1 MDFDHGTDQNISSP
15 KTNKKLTIPPIL
27 SVKAIPDSDP
37 KPLKAPNS
45 PNKPIKGATLSKQAS
60 MPVMKKIQRVN
71 LFYSDEAKE
80 SYMPQGG

>member
-15 KTNKKLTIPPIL
+15 KANKKLTIPPIL
-27 SVKAIPDSDP
+27 SVKAIPDSDT